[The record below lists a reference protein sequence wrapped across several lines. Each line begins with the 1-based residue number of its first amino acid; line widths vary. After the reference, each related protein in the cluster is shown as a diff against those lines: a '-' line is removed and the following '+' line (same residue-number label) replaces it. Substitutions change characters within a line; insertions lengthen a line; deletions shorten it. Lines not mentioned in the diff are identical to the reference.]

1 MPTARALL
9 SDSLRFLRRHGL
21 SVLFIVLVIYIPIE
35 LILSALPFDDEQF
48 LKSTARE
55 FRRQWTLEALLGVLC
70 SMAVA
75 HLVLADH
82 EGRILT
88 TSDSLWLAASR
99 WRASVGT
106 QFLRGLI
113 YLGALLALVVPLIFV
128 GIATIF
134 TVPLVALRDQSGVQ
148 AIKASWALV
157 RGRWWAVFRLMAL
170 LGLAELVLAA
180 IVIAPFIF
188 LPEHYLL
195 DVASSLLLD
204 IMAALFTVATVKAML
219 QLEAHPVA
227 DRLTPRHPVLSPCPL
242 SGPSNPASS
251 GLRFATLARR

>member
-9 SDSLRFLRRHGL
+9 SESLRFCRQHAI
-21 SVLFIVLVIYIPIE
+21 SVLCVVLVIYIPIE

-55 FRRQWTLEALLGVLC
+55 FRLQRTLEALFGVLC
-70 SMAVA
+70 SMALA

-82 EGRILT
+82 EKRILT
-88 TSDSLWLAASR
+88 TRDSLWLAASR

-106 QFLRGLI
+106 QFLLGLL
-113 YLGALLALVVPLIFV
+113 YLGALLALVLPLVFV
-128 GIATIF
+128 GIATVF
-134 TVPLVALRDQSGVQ
+134 TVPLVALRDHSGVR

-157 RGRWWAVFRLMAL
+157 RGRWWAVFRLVAL
-170 LGLAELVLAA
+170 LVLAELGLAAL
-180 IVIAPFIF
+180 VIAPFLF

-204 IMAALFTVATVKAML
+204 ITAALFTVATVKAML
-219 QLEAHPVA
+219 HLEAHPVA
-227 DRLTPRHPVLSPCPL
+227 GAHAAAPLLAPAPSIRPV
-242 SGPSNPASS
+242 
-251 GLRFATLARR
+251 

>member
-9 SDSLRFLRRHGL
+9 ADSLRFLRQNAIPAL
-21 SVLFIVLVIYIPIE
+21 CIVLVIYIPIE

-55 FRRQWTLEALLGVLC
+55 FRLQRALEALLGVLC
-70 SMAVA
+70 SMALA

-82 EGRILT
+82 EKRLLT
-88 TSDSLWLAASR
+88 TGDSLWLAASR

-106 QFLRGLI
+106 QFLLGLI
-113 YLGALLALVVPLIFV
+113 YLGALLALVLPLVFV
-128 GIATIF
+128 WIATVF
-134 TVPLVALRDQSGVQ
+134 TVPLVALRDRSGLQ

-170 LGLAELVLAA
+170 LVLAEVVLA
-180 IVIAPFIF
+180 VLVTAPFLF
-188 LPEHYLL
+188 LPEHYVL

-204 IMAALFTVATVKAML
+204 IVAALFTIATVKAML
-219 QLEAHPVA
+219 HLEAHPVEEA
-227 DRLTPRHPVLSPCPL
+227 HPAAPVLEPA
-242 SGPSNPASS
+242 PSIRPV
-251 GLRFATLARR
+251 